1 MSKRFSKA
9 QRLFF
14 SPAKIPAAMNDIVSI
29 LEESTKALSE
39 KTGFEEG
46 AAGES
51 K

>member
-1 MSKRFSKA
+1 MSKRLIKHNGSFS
-9 QRLFF
+9 R
-14 SPAKIPAAMNDIVSI
+14 AKIAAARNDIVSI